1 MQWFLQVN
9 RNQMG
14 ERWLHFYE
22 AITQPLEGQGKEP
35 RPGDGVVSDFPPC
48 HPPPPGTQPPVS
60 SWSHPRDS
68 HSREMGRLHL
78 DISQLESS

>member
-48 HPPPPGTQPPVS
+48 HPPPQGHSPLSPPGHIPETAIPGK
-60 SWSHPRDS
+60 W
-68 HSREMGRLHL
+68 GGCT
-78 DISQLESS
+78 